1 MAKITQRVRGIR
13 EKSIHTFPKTFVRHG
28 KMHALASGPV
38 RMNFLRRKT
47 SGSTYIC
54 ALHWP
59 GESSFIDEECVDE
72 KCAVIDT
79 HICVNPSGKLV
90 SDQGSQTI
98 YIQNTSCLQRSKVWF
113 WETTSLQL
121 QDTTIPI

>member
-1 MAKITQRVRGIR
+1 MLFTGPAKA
-13 EKSIHTFPKTFVRHG
+13 
-28 KMHALASGPV
+28 ALLMKNV
-38 RMNFLRRKT
+38 LN
-47 SGSTYIC
+47 
-54 ALHWP
+54 
-59 GESSFIDEECVDE
+59 E